1 MAVAGSDA
9 LASRDRSAADRDD
22 AIDIFLS
29 YAREDQR
36 AAARLSR
43 LLEAAGRRVWW
54 DRRVPAGKT
63 WRFEIEKALRNARC
77 VIVLWSQNSIHS
89 QWVHEEAEEARQA
102 GKLMPVLIERV
113 RPPPGFREVQTADLI
128 GWDESPSAA
137 GFRQLSL
144 DIDAVLDASPS
155 DKAKTAEARILD
167 TTDAEA
173 RPKSGRRKI
182 AVALLAAIIVLATG
196 AALISLS
203 WNWRAV
209 VEQIAPSPPVA
220 PGEPAEPAELDSV
233 TPEPP
238 PASADAPPAKASPPV
253 APGEPAEPAELDSAA
268 PEPPPASTDAL
279 PANLPEH
286 DGEQAAPAAPSP
298 KKPELTSGA
307 GVRCGDVL
315 QRLQLGERL
324 SDEDRSYLQRECGR

>member
-9 LASRDRSAADRDD
+9 LASRDHSAADRDD
-22 AIDIFLS
+22 TIDIFLS

-43 LLEAAGRRVWW
+43 LLEAAGRTVWW

-128 GWDESPSAA
+128 GWDESPSAPA
-137 GFRQLSL
+137 FRQLCL
-144 DIDAVLDASPS
+144 DIDAVLGTPLLN
-155 DKAKTAEARILD
+155 KAKTADARILD
-167 TTDAEA
+167 TTAAEA
-173 RPKSGRRKI
+173 RAKSGRRKI
-182 AVALLAAIIVLATG
+182 GMALLAAIIVLATG

-203 WNWRAV
+203 WNWRAA
-209 VEQIAPSPPVA
+209 VERTAPSPPV
-220 PGEPAEPAELDSV
+220 V
-233 TPEPP
+233 
-238 PASADAPPAKASPPV
+238 
-253 APGEPAEPAELDSAA
+253 PGEPAEPAELDSAA
-268 PEPPPASTDAL
+268 PGRSPPSADAL

-286 DGEQAAPAAPSP
+286 DGKQAVPAAPSP
-298 KKPELTSGA
+298 KKPELNSGA
-307 GVRCGDVL
+307 GARCGDVL
-315 QRLQLGERL
+315 QRLQLGELL
-324 SDEDRSYLQRECGR
+324 SDEDRTYLQRECGR